1 MSCIPTGNG
10 DWFLDQKCVN
20 NDLIDSNMKLLTF
33 IVACMGTL
41 AAVSCTQTN
50 MENKVIETIMSR
62 RTIRKYKPEPVERKV
77 LEKIIECGINAP
89 SALNKQSWEIRVVQT
104 PELLDEI
111 KEALVA
117 ANPDSD
123 PEEVRDCFREARTV
137 LFIANDTTFS
147 FSPIDC
153 GIFAQNIMLSAY
165 SLGVGSVCLGRPIP
179 FLKNCPEVLSRLDF
193 SEGYRPVICVGLGYP
208 NETPAPRPRDFSK
221 VRYLK

>member
-1 MSCIPTGNG
+1 MR
-10 DWFLDQKCVN
+10 L
-20 NDLIDSNMKLLTF
+20 MTF
-33 IVACMGTL
+33 IMAGMLTI
-41 AAVSCTQTN
+41 AAVSCGQTDEKRPDMKN
-50 MENKVIETIMSR
+50 EVIEAMMTR
-62 RTIRKYKPEPVERKV
+62 RTIRKYKPETVEPKV

-89 SALNKQSWEIRVVQT
+89 SALNKQSWEIRVVNN
-104 PELLDEI
+104 LDMLENI

-123 PEEVRDCFREARTV
+123 PAEVRDCFRQARTV

-153 GIFAQNIMLSAY
+153 GIFVQNIMLSAY

-179 FLKNCPEVLSRLDF
+179 FLKNCPEVLSKLDF

-208 NETPAPRPRDFSK
+208 DETPIPKPRDFSK
-221 VRYLK
+221 VRYIE